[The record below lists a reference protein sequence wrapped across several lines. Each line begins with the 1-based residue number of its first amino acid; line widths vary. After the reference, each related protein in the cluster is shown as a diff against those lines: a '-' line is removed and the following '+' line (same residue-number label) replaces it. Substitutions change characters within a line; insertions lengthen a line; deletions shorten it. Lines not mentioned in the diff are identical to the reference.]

1 MYISPAT
8 HGAEA
13 LRTDIPVPATL
24 INAHKMGPG
33 NIQLVDALKVLMNV
47 CPSSREMS
55 AVASL
60 ITIRMKFA
68 WSQQTWWAGGCLQA
82 TRAEA
87 NGSVSVC
94 CSAAAGK
101 QAPSCQVT
109 DQLRYRP
116 LKAAP
121 WSQRWM
127 HSSHWNSCPVHRSCY
142 GSALPYIH
150 CTREQQRA
158 TTPTLALCLTH
169 KVRSRPGDCGA
180 EQTPEYNI
188 YLYISLLKSVVRLH
202 LTVELGLKHLGNNL
216 HIMSTTA
223 PLLSLPSFPLQ
234 CRASWLHSILHSKMC
249 LSCIFLSSWNSF
261 NSGTLTPTP
270 SYAAGRNAAGEHG
283 LLGNL
288 PLA

>member
-87 NGSVSVC
+87 NGSVNVC

-142 GSALPYIH
+142 GSALQIYIAQGSSNMRPH
-150 CTREQQRA
+150 RLLLCVLHTRFA
-158 TTPTLALCLTH
+158 PTLGTVEQNKHQNIIFIYIYLCL
-169 KVRSRPGDCGA
+169 
-180 EQTPEYNI
+180 
-188 YLYISLLKSVVRLH
+188 SLLSDC
-202 LTVELGLKHLGNNL
+202 T
-216 HIMSTTA
+216 
-223 PLLSLPSFPLQ
+223 
-234 CRASWLHSILHSKMC
+234 WL
-249 LSCIFLSSWNSF
+249 WNWV
-261 NSGTLTPTP
+261 
-270 SYAAGRNAAGEHG
+270 
-283 LLGNL
+283 
-288 PLA
+288 